1 MKFNDLSDLA
11 SKAMHKAFDRMVEM
25 GADPALE
32 AEDGDLTLL
41 CEEGSATLCLAV
53 HRHQV
58 GSGEGSL
65 SLFAMPGVGE
75 RWVAELVADCVVEVM
90 TEALSM
96 EDSDAD

>member
-1 MKFNDLSDLA
+1 MKFNDLTDLA
-11 SKAMHKAFDRMVEM
+11 SRAMHKAFDRMVEM

-41 CEEGSATLCLAV
+41 CEEGSAALCLLV
-53 HRHQV
+53 HRQQV
-58 GSGEGSL
+58 GTGEVAL
-65 SLFAMPGVGE
+65 SLAALPGVGE

-96 EDSDAD
+96 GDSDAD